1 MTRDLRLVA
10 LALAIWGVGEGM
22 FVYFQP
28 LYIQQLGAS
37 PLQIGAIL
45 GAAGVAMAVAH
56 IPAGALA
63 DHIGRKQL
71 MVTSWVVGTVAGV
84 LMFQARTLPIFIV
97 GLLLYWLTTFVM
109 SPMSSYIT
117 AARGTWSVARALTTV
132 SAGFSLGAVIGPLV
146 GGQLAEAF
154 GLRSVYGVAVSL
166 FVLSTALILFL
177 RPQPIEAHDGPS
189 RYRALLGRAGF
200 MRFLAL
206 AFAVALAMYLSWPLT
221 PNFLQD
227 VRHVSIGQIGLLG
240 SFNALGATLFGLVLG
255 RFPPRRGYLI
265 TQAITGLAVLLL
277 WRGLGIPWLALGYFM
292 AGGFRTARSLV
303 SAQVQG
309 LVLPSE
315 MGLAYGIA
323 ETVQS
328 GAWIAAP
335 TLAGLLYTRDPGL
348 MYPVGLGMLAVTF
361 AFAARF
367 APHAAAATP
376 PVVELAAA
384 RRD

>member
-1 MTRDLRLVA
+1 
-10 LALAIWGVGEGM
+10 
-22 FVYFQP
+22 
-28 LYIQQLGAS
+28 
-37 PLQIGAIL
+37 
-45 GAAGVAMAVAH
+45 
-56 IPAGALA
+56 
-63 DHIGRKQL
+63 
-71 MVTSWVVGTVAGV
+71 
-84 LMFQARTLPIFIV
+84 
-97 GLLLYWLTTFVM
+97 
-109 SPMSSYIT
+109 
-117 AARGTWSVARALTTV
+117 
-132 SAGFSLGAVIGPLV
+132 
-146 GGQLAEAF
+146 
-154 GLRSVYGVAVSL
+154 
-166 FVLSTALILFL
+166 
-177 RPQPIEAHDGPS
+177 
-189 RYRALLGRAGF
+189 
-200 MRFLAL
+200 
-206 AFAVALAMYLSWPLT
+206 
-221 PNFLQD
+221 
-227 VRHVSIGQIGLLG
+227 
-240 SFNALGATLFGLVLG
+240 
-255 RFPPRRGYLI
+255 
-265 TQAITGLAVLLL
+265 
-277 WRGLGIPWLALGYFM
+277 M